1 MTLSLERQKFASIC
15 LQVKRI
21 SRAARMGLL
30 VFSRRTWSTWPDLGE
45 GDEMVFRLGGGGI
58 DYTGD
63 PEAYVRAHVEFGYN
77 AAYMPAISLDDR
89 DTITALNKA
98 TANAGLIIAEGG
110 AWRNLIAHDPQIRQ
124 ANLDYAVHQLALAD
138 ELGAR
143 ACVAFHGTVGH
154 KDDPWQLSD
163 NYDYGPHPDNQ
174 TEAGFERAVETAR
187 YVIDAVKPKRTRF
200 SLEMVPWLVTD
211 TAENYLK
218 LLQAI
223 DRPQFG
229 AHIDA
234 VNMVITPR
242 LYFNSGRMI
251 REAFALLGPHIVS
264 CHAKDIVMQ
273 GGPGTISFHFDEVP
287 PGEGN
292 LDYRAYLSEIAA
304 LGREVPLML
313 EHFDVPGYRRGLAHI
328 KREAAAIGVA

>member
-1 MTLSLERQKFASIC
+1 MT
-15 LQVKRI
+15 
-21 SRAARMGLL
+21 
-30 VFSRRTWSTWPDLGE
+30 
-45 GDEMVFRLGGGGI
+45 FRLGGYGI
-58 DYTGD
+58 DYKGD
-63 PEAYVRAHVEFGYN
+63 PEAYAQAHVAFGYN
-77 AAYMPAISLDDR
+77 AAYMPNISLDNR
-89 DTITALNKA
+89 DEIAALNKA
-98 TANAGLIIAEGG
+98 MAAADVVIAEGG
-110 AWRNLIAHDPQIRQ
+110 AWKNLIAHDETARK

-154 KDDPWQLSD
+154 AGDPWQLSD

-174 TEAGFERAVETAR
+174 SEAGFQRAVETAR
-187 YVIDAVKPKRTRF
+187 YVIDAVKPKRAKF

-211 TAENYLK
+211 TPENYLK
-218 LLQAI
+218 LLKAI

-234 VNMVITPR
+234 ANMVINPR
-242 LYFNSGRMI
+242 LYFSTGRMI
-251 REAFALLGPHIVS
+251 EAAFALLGPWVVS

-292 LDYRAYLSEIAA
+292 LDYAAYVREIDR
-304 LGREVPLML
+304 LGRDIPLML

-328 KREAAAIGVA
+328 AGIAKGLGIA

>member
-1 MTLSLERQKFASIC
+1 MTL
-15 LQVKRI
+15 
-21 SRAARMGLL
+21 
-30 VFSRRTWSTWPDLGE
+30 
-45 GDEMVFRLGGGGI
+45 RLGGYGI

-63 PEAYVRAHVEFGYN
+63 PQAYARAHVEFGYN
-77 AAYMPAISLDDR
+77 AAYMPNISL
-89 DTITALNKA
+89 
-98 TANAGLIIAEGG
+98 ANSDEIAGLVEAMADADVIIAEGG
-110 AWRNLIAHDPQIRQ
+110 AWRNLVAHDEDTRK
-124 ANLDYAVHQLALAD
+124 ANLDYAIHQLALAD

-143 ACVAFHGTVGH
+143 ACVAFLGTVGRPG
-154 KDDPWQLSD
+154 DPWQLSD

-174 TEAGFERAVETAR
+174 SEAGFARAVDTAR
-187 YVIDAVKPKRTRF
+187 YVIDAVKPKRAKF

-211 TAENYLK
+211 TPQNYLK
-218 LLQAI
+218 LLKAI

-234 VNMVITPR
+234 ANMVISPR

-251 REAFALLGPHIVS
+251 REAFELLGPWIVS

-292 LDYRAYLSEIAA
+292 LDYAAYISEIGR

-313 EHFDVPGYRRGLAHI
+313 EHFDVPGYKRGLAHI
-328 KREAAAIGVA
+328 KKMARSVGVA

>member
-1 MTLSLERQKFASIC
+1 MT
-15 LQVKRI
+15 
-21 SRAARMGLL
+21 
-30 VFSRRTWSTWPDLGE
+30 
-45 GDEMVFRLGGGGI
+45 FRLGGYGI

-63 PEAYVRAHVEFGYN
+63 PEAYAKAHVEFGYN
-77 AAYMPAISLDDR
+77 AAYMPNISVENRDEIAAIV
-89 DTITALNKA
+89 KA
-98 TANAGLIIAEGG
+98 MADADVVIAEGG
-110 AWRNLIAHDPQIRQ
+110 AWRNLIAHDEKVRK

-138 ELGAR
+138 EMGAR

-154 KDDPWQLSD
+154 PGDPWQLSD

-174 TEAGFERAVETAR
+174 TEAGFERAVDTAR
-187 YVIDAVKPKRTRF
+187 YVVDAVKPKRAKF

-211 TAENYLK
+211 TPENYLK
-218 LLQAI
+218 LLKAI

-242 LYFNSGRMI
+242 LYFKSGRMI
-251 REAFALLGPHIVS
+251 REAFELLGPWVVS

-292 LDYRAYLSEIAA
+292 LDYVAYVTEIAR

-313 EHFDVPGYRRGLAHI
+313 EHFDVPAYRRGLAHI
-328 KREAAAIGVA
+328 KSVAQAEGIA